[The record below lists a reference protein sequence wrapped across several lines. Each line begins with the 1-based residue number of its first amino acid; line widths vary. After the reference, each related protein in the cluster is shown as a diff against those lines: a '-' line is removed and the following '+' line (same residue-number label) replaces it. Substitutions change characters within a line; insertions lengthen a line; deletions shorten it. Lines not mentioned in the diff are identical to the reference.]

1 MLFVGDAPGFV
12 MGAVGEALVGSVEE
26 DRGSRRSGLQRG
38 KLAFKTKNF
47 RITSYHFTCLWHL

>member
-12 MGAVGEALVGSVEE
+12 MGAVGEALAGSLEK

-47 RITSYHFTCLWHL
+47 RMTSYHFTCL

>member
-12 MGAVGEALVGSVEE
+12 MGAVGEALAGTLEK
-26 DRGSRRSGLQRG
+26 DRGSRRSGRQRG

-47 RITSYHFTCLWHL
+47 RMTSYHFTCL